1 MVKSPSYHGLILARS
16 KWEVA
21 LERRDMQGEG
31 QASQPQPHSRI
42 GQLRVLM
49 PLPDARIGDVHVRAL
64 LRNRAAEVGLLF
76 LVEGIKEVP

>member
-1 MVKSPSYHGLILARS
+1 
-16 KWEVA
+16 
-21 LERRDMQGEG
+21 
-31 QASQPQPHSRI
+31 
-42 GQLRVLM
+42 M